1 MLGLRF
7 WCSRPIP
14 TLSFF
19 ACFEDGE
26 WSFGV
31 RFPGEDEGGLVVG
44 CDSGLSTHRTQIGET
59 SLFCW
64 LLLNLRFFAFFFF
77 SDIDC
82 FSVFVLGGLAFHT
95 SWRRCPCVRF
105 VSSTDIAAAAAVLAP
120 AGLFTIFVFR
130 FVYVALGLIY
140 SIFSDFSLV
149 LLFPI
154 FLFTFLIHFV
164 H

>member
-1 MLGLRF
+1 
-7 WCSRPIP
+7 
-14 TLSFF
+14 
-19 ACFEDGE
+19 
-26 WSFGV
+26 FGV

-95 SWRRCPCVRF
+95 S
-105 VSSTDIAAAAAVLAP
+105 
-120 AGLFTIFVFR
+120 
-130 FVYVALGLIY
+130 
-140 SIFSDFSLV
+140 
-149 LLFPI
+149 
-154 FLFTFLIHFV
+154 
-164 H
+164 